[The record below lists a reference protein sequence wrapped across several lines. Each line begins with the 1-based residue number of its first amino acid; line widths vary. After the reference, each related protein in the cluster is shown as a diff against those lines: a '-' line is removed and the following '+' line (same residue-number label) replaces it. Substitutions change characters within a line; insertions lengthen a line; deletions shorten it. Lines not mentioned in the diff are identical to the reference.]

1 MLLLSLWVQALN
13 NRLGVDTIILINQA
27 VSVTLQDAWLSGFTD
42 AEGCFN
48 VSITSN
54 ARYT

>member
-27 VSVTLQDAWLSGFTD
+27 VSVTLQDAWLSGFTN